1 MHDNAENPP
10 PSEDRWR
17 RLPLYHVAS
26 HERVAWVVHPG
37 PEVVIAGEW
46 AEFLGLGP
54 DDSLPVV
61 RSAQRLVFVRRE

>member
-1 MHDNAENPP
+1 MHDHTDASPRP
-10 PSEDRWR
+10 DDRWR

-26 HERVAWVVHPG
+26 HERVAWVAHPG
-37 PEVVIAGEW
+37 PEVIIAGEW

-61 RSAQRLVFVRRE
+61 RPAQRLVFVRRE